1 MNTLDMINKVSEDNA
16 ITAGRAEMII
26 SIVIERITEK
36 LKKDGFVNIDGF
48 GKFRIT
54 SIKPF
59 KVGDS
64 PQLFK
69 NHIVFDPDSAFL
81 DNLNI

>member
-1 MNTLDMINKVSEDNA
+1 MNTIDMINKISADNS

-26 SIVIERITEK
+26 SIVIERISEK
-36 LKKDGFVNIDGF
+36 LKKEGMVNINGF
-48 GKFRIT
+48 GKFTIT

-64 PQLFK
+64 PRLFK
-69 NHIVFDPDSAFL
+69 NHIIFEPDKTFL
-81 DNLNI
+81 DNLNN